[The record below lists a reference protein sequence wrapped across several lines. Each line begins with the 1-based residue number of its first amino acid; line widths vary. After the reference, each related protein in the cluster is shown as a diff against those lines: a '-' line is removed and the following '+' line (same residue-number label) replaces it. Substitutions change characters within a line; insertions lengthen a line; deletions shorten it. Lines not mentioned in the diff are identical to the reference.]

1 MAQKPPENQPSFETQ
16 LESGLKRLVGAGQ
29 GLLLAVS
36 GGRDSMALLHGV
48 VNLRRT
54 LGIPELAVAHLNHG
68 LRGEFGRRD
77 AEFVRSQCEGLGVP
91 VVTSDCRTGE
101 LERSSRG
108 SLEEAARNARYEF
121 LQTTARQRGLP
132 LIATAHHASD
142 QAETVLHNILRGT
155 GLRGLRGI
163 PERRQLDVYLA
174 LIRPMLTIKA
184 DIISNYVQLNDIPFA
199 SDETNADSDFT
210 RNRLR
215 HQLIPRLQEDFNAQ
229 IADSLVRLAA
239 QSQELL
245 QGLDAVAERLLMA
258 AMLEQTP
265 DLCRLDVTKL
275 RSHAEPIVRHALTVL
290 WIRQNWPRRD
300 MSRDHMVRLTSMLML
315 GTPSAIDLPGG
326 VRAELRGNLL
336 VLQMGPL
343 RR

>member
-36 GGRDSMALLHGV
+36 GGRDSMAMLHGV

-54 LGIPELAVAHLNHG
+54 LAIPELVVAHLNHG

-101 LERSSRG
+101 LERTSRG
-108 SLEEAARNARYEF
+108 SLEKAARDARYEF

-163 PERRQLDVYLA
+163 PERRRLNVSVE

-184 DIISNYVQLNDIPFA
+184 EVISDYVQMNDIAFA
-199 SDETNADSDFT
+199 VDETNADGDFT

-215 HQLIPRLQEDFNAQ
+215 HQLIPRLQEDFHSQ
-229 IADSLVRLAA
+229 VADSLVRLAE
-239 QSQELL
+239 QTQELL
-245 QGLDAVAERLLMA
+245 RSLDSVAESLLTEA
-258 AMLEQTP
+258 VLERTP
-265 DLCRLDVTKL
+265 GHCRLDVRRL
-275 RSHAEPIVRHALTVL
+275 IQHPEPVVRHALTVL
-290 WIRQNWPRRD
+290 WIQQGWSRRD
-300 MSRDHMVRLTSMLML
+300 MSRDHWHRLTTLLLNSR
-315 GTPSAIDLPGG
+315 PSSFDLPGHIHA
-326 VRAELRGNLL
+326 VLRGNLL
-336 VLQMGPL
+336 ELQHMP
-343 RR
+343 